1 MYINILFSTG
11 EEEAF
16 LQVKLKEDN
25 CLAHSY
31 FWQIAYSV
39 VCTWLYFI
47 IDVLVAFL
55 HLLQKLKMSESIRKN
70 A

>member
-1 MYINILFSTG
+1 MYIHILFPTG

-25 CLAHSY
+25 CHAHSN
-31 FWQIAYSV
+31 FCQISYSV
-39 VCTWLYFI
+39 ICTWLYFI
-47 IDVLVAFL
+47 FGVLLAFL
-55 HLLQKLKMSESIRKN
+55 HLLKKLKMPKSIRKN